1 MHSRIALPGVFGL
14 VVLSFV
20 AATAFVHWEMGA
32 IDDAADEIAD
42 DAAPGIEDLAEA
54 RGDLRHLDNPRR
66 VGPSLDRAVEG
77 YLARPILPGD
87 RKNWD
92 DVHLAKERFDAA
104 LRRYEREKKTQDPE
118 ADNTMRTA
126 VPLAASELG
135 DAITGALESN
145 AARTRES
152 ALRIRNLRSQS
163 SHIALGLDIV
173 CTLIALSGAYLV
185 HRIARIDREQ
195 RESRAKELEDFAG
208 RVAHDIL
215 SPLGAI
221 TFAFDLVRRTDD
233 EKLRQRIVDRGSA
246 ALGRIQRLTE
256 GLLDFAR
263 AGGRPAEGA
272 RADVART
279 IADLVA
285 ELEPQAYEKHVHLT
299 TKQDEPLVAACNPGV
314 LTSLVAN
321 LARNALKYLGR
332 EGRIEIRAL
341 HHGHRVRV
349 EVEDT
354 GPGIAPDLARRV
366 FDPYV
371 RAANNKEPGI
381 GLGLATVK
389 RLAEAHGGNVG
400 LHSKVGAGSTFW
412 FELPVA

>member
-1 MHSRIALPGVFGL
+1 MHTRIALPGIFGL

-20 AATAFVHWEMGA
+20 AATAFVHWEMSA

-54 RGDLRHLDNPRR
+54 RRDLRHLDDDHAVR
-66 VGPSLDRAVEG
+66 VDRAVEG
-77 YLARPILPGD
+77 YLSRPVLPGD
-87 RKNWD
+87 RHDWER
-92 DVHLAKERFDAA
+92 VHRAKEKLDAV
-104 LRRYEREKKTQDPE
+104 LRRYERETRAQDPE
-118 ADNTMRTA
+118 AADTMHND
-126 VPLAASELG
+126 VPAAAAELG

-152 ALRIRNLRSQS
+152 ALRIRNLRSES

-173 CTLIALSGAYLV
+173 CTLIALTGAYLV
-185 HRIARIDREQ
+185 HRIARAERVAREC
-195 RESRAKELEDFAG
+195 RTKELEDFAG

-221 TFAFDLVRRTDD
+221 TFAFDLLRRSDD
-233 EKLRQRIVDRGSA
+233 EAQRTRVIDRGCS

-263 AGGRPAEGA
+263 AGGHPADGA
-272 RADVART
+272 RADVGRT

-285 ELEPQAYEKHVHLT
+285 ELEPAAHEKHVELT
-299 TKQDEPLVAACNPGV
+299 TRLTEPLVAACNPGV

-321 LARNALKYLGR
+321 LARNALKYLGDKR
-332 EGRIEIRAL
+332 ERRIEIRAL
-341 HHGHRVRV
+341 HHGKRVRV

-354 GPGIAPDLARRV
+354 GPGIPPDLARRI

-371 RAANNKEPGI
+371 RAADAKEPGF

-389 RLAEAHGGNVG
+389 RLAEAHGGAVG
-400 LHSKVGAGSTFW
+400 LHSRVGAGSTFW
-412 FELPVA
+412 FELPAA